1 MGSILLKKYIPEDVI
16 QEVKR
21 HCDIVEVISD
31 HVPLQKAGRNY
42 KGLCPFHAEKTP
54 SFIVNPERGI
64 FYCFGCNTGGD
75 VFGFLMKKENLSFA
89 EAISALA
96 ERAGLASFLRRT
108 LSDGIQ
114 PSEGRSE
121 KFFAIHEATARF
133 FQRNLLESPLGEKA
147 RRYLKARRI
156 QPSIAEKFLLG
167 YAPPSADPLIQ
178 FLNGQGFSPEVAKE
192 VGLLREAEPGGRL
205 YCWLWDRLTFP
216 LFNSSGKGVGFGGR
230 ILDRTTKYPKYINS
244 PESPIYKK
252 GSHLYGLN
260 LAKEAIRRE
269 GGALVVEGYFDLIT
283 LVQAGIEHVVA
294 PLGTSLT
301 SEHMRLLQRYTSRV
315 IMVFDGDAAGLSAVE
330 RLAAPFLDSG
340 LRGFVLALPGGEDPD
355 SYLWKEGKEAFLAHL
370 RGAVPYLEYLMDQ
383 TMAHQDCS
391 RIEGR
396 VECVNKLLPLVAR
409 IPNQVERMGYL
420 SLMAEKT
427 GTSEAAL
434 LAELR
439 KLSGASLAPGNRS
452 STRTHP
458 ADLPQGGVSP
468 SLSAST
474 RATIRSPAHGP
485 QPAQPDP
492 RELLFKPDR
501 RHYAEREL
509 LQLILQDG
517 RTLGELRET
526 LAPESFQN
534 GDFREIVRV
543 LFGLWQEGLEEVGPR
558 ALAAL
563 SDERQ
568 KAVVSQ
574 LLIERKEYEEV
585 DKDKLI
591 RDCIDAIESH
601 ELESKCKQALKEE
614 RYEEF
619 QKLQRRRLELA
630 RQANT

>member
-31 HVPLQKAGRNY
+31 HVSLQKAGRNY

-54 SFIVNPERGI
+54 SFTVNPEKGI
-64 FYCFGCNTGGD
+64 FYCFGCSTGGD
-75 VFGFLMKKENLSFA
+75 IFGFLMKKENLSFA

-96 ERAGLASFLRRT
+96 ERAGLASFLTR
-108 LSDGIQ
+108 SPGSEGIH
-114 PSEGRSE
+114 PSEARSE
-121 KFFAIHEATARF
+121 KFFAIHEATARLF
-133 FQRNLLESPLGEKA
+133 HHNLLESPLAEKA
-147 RRYLKARRI
+147 RRYLKARQI
-156 QPSIAEKFLLG
+156 QPSTAEKFLLG
-167 YAPPSADPLIQ
+167 YAPPSAEPLIK
-178 FLNGQGFSPEVAKE
+178 FLEHQGFSLNVAKE
-192 VGLLREAEPGGRL
+192 VGLLRESEQGGSP
-205 YCWLWDRLTFP
+205 YCWLRDRLTFP
-216 LFNSSGKGVGFGGR
+216 LFNRSGRGVGFGGR
-230 ILDRTTKYPKYINS
+230 ILEKGTRYPKYINS
-244 PESPIYKK
+244 PESLVYKK

-301 SEHMRLLQRYTSRV
+301 SEHLRLLQRYTSRV
-315 IMVFDGDAAGLSAVE
+315 IMVFDGDVAGLSAVE
-330 RLAAPFLDSG
+330 RLAPPFLESG
-340 LRGFVLALPGGEDPD
+340 LRGLVLALPEGEDPD
-355 SYLWKEGKEAFLAHL
+355 SFLRKEGKEAFLVRL
-370 RGAVPYLEYLMDQ
+370 RGGIPYLEYLMGQ
-383 TMAHQDCS
+383 TMAHHDCS
-391 RIEGR
+391 KIEGR
-396 VECVNKLLPLVAR
+396 VECVKTLLPLVAR

-420 SLMAEKT
+420 SLMAERT
-427 GTSEAAL
+427 GSSEGAL
-434 LAELR
+434 LTELQ
-439 KLSGASLAPGNRS
+439 KLSRASFAPGNRS
-452 STRTHP
+452 STRTHEIDLSQGDILP
-458 ADLPQGGVSP
+458 APQ
-468 SLSAST
+468 AST
-474 RATIRSPAHGP
+474 RATPRSPAHGSR
-485 QPAQPDP
+485 PAHPDP

-517 RTLGELRET
+517 RTIGVLRET
-526 LAPESFQN
+526 LSPESFQN
-534 GDFREIVRV
+534 SDFREIVRV
-543 LFGLWQEGLEEVGPR
+543 LYGLWQEGLEAGPK

-601 ELESKCKQALKEE
+601 ELEFKCKQALKEG

-619 QKLQRRRLELA
+619 QKLQRQRLEIA
-630 RQANT
+630 RQAKT